1 MVEPELPQS
10 SASSAGVT
18 LPATPVI
25 STASPS
31 QSFHARAQ
39 RLHAS
44 RGDVL
49 TQQQRAFLR
58 LDAMHCAHNAQAAI
72 QTVARGSGASMYLVS
87 NDIQRY
93 QRDIDVLLGHLTL
106 DQDWVEE
113 MSGRLLLGI
122 DSELDPARGLV

>member
-1 MVEPELPQS
+1 
-10 SASSAGVT
+10 
-18 LPATPVI
+18 
-25 STASPS
+25 
-31 QSFHARAQ
+31 
-39 RLHAS
+39 
-44 RGDVL
+44 
-49 TQQQRAFLR
+49 
-58 LDAMHCAHNAQAAI
+58 
-72 QTVARGSGASMYLVS
+72 MYLVS